1 MTAAVTITQMTFRQL
16 LGIKRLVGFGLLALF
31 PAFIFMISSGNQG
44 GNALLESFIGIG
56 VGLFYFV
63 AVPVVT
69 LILSASALGDE
80 RRDQTLS
87 YIVLRPIRRGII
99 AASKLAAAVLA
110 AYVFT
115 GTGALAMGIAYGLR
129 SSDWN
134 YVVPMLVSAGV
145 ATIVYAAVFVPLG
158 YLSERSTL
166 IGLAYVFIW
175 EGAIV
180 SAIGSLANTSP
191 WRIGFTA
198 FLALAPEEAQFV
210 EADLGIVDPNL
221 GSTIITVAVFIALSL
236 AVTSWILRNRD
247 LV

>member
-1 MTAAVTITQMTFRQL
+1 MTAALTITRMTVRQV
-16 LGIKRLVGFGLLALF
+16 LGLKRLIGFGILALF
-31 PAFIFMISSGNQG
+31 PAFIFMISSANQL

-56 VGLFYFV
+56 IGLFYFV
-63 AVPVVT
+63 AIPVIT
-69 LILSASALGDE
+69 LVLSASVLGDE

-87 YIVLRPIRRGII
+87 FIALRPIRRSAI
-99 AASKLAAAVLA
+99 AGSKLVAAVVS

-115 GTGALAMGIAYGLR
+115 GTGALAMGLAYGIR
-129 SSDWN
+129 ASDWN
-134 YVVPMLVSAGV
+134 YVIPTLVGAAV

-180 SAIGSLANTSP
+180 SAIGTLQNTSP

-198 FLALAPEEAQFV
+198 MLALAPDDAQFV
-210 EADLGIVDPNL
+210 ESDLGIINPTL
-221 GSTIITVAVFIALSL
+221 GPVLITTTIFVALSVL
-236 AVTSWILRNRD
+236 ITSWILRNRD

>member
-99 AASKLAAAVLA
+99 ATSKLAAAVLA

-115 GTGALAMGIAYGLR
+115 GAGALAMGISYGLR

-191 WRIGFTA
+191 WRIGFTG

-221 GSTIITVAVFIALSL
+221 GSTLITVAVFIALSL
-236 AVTSWILRNRD
+236 AVTSWILRKRD

>member
-1 MTAAVTITQMTFRQL
+1 MTAALTITGVTVRQV
-16 LGIKRLVGFGLLALF
+16 LGIKRLVGFGLLSLF
-31 PAFIFMISSGNQG
+31 PAFIFMVSSGNQS

-56 VGLFYFV
+56 VGLLYFV

-87 YIVLRPIRRGII
+87 FIALRPIRRSAI
-99 AASKLAAAVLA
+99 AASKLTAAVTA
-110 AYVFT
+110 AFVFT
-115 GTGALAMGIAYGLR
+115 GAGALAMSVAYGIR

-134 YVVPMLVSAGV
+134 YVIPMLASAAV
-145 ATIVYAAVFVPLG
+145 ATMVYAAVFVPLG

-180 SAIGSLANTSP
+180 SAIGTLANTSP

-210 EADLGIVDPNL
+210 EADLGIVDPRL
-221 GSTIITVAVFIALSL
+221 GPTLITVAVFIALSL
-236 AVTSWILRNRD
+236 VVTTWILRKRD